1 MIYQQV
7 DEEVSIRMSQ
17 AEDFSE
23 TDSQTSE
30 PGSPSLLAGLTTPTS
45 RSAMNN
51 ENKVNDRF
59 NGILYH
65 VTPSEAQISVR
76 FSSKELY
83 QKFVQSLNNEL
94 HPKQTSDT
102 RATYQT
108 HIQGKWCSLA
118 TDDKATSI
126 CITGPARNK
135 WRETV
140 FLRLAIHLYQQYVQE
155 TDDILDESQISQT
168 STPARLGQNYISP
181 PLSPVATPADLSNT
195 QCEIASVSEISEQ
208 IKELHTISKHLPEQ
222 LTSVNTK
229 LDILLQR
236 ALDLAPASTTND
248 SIEQD
253 PQYVTI
259 NTTMEEEPQMPG
271 SSTYTDVVRRN
282 PTEDPAQ
289 ENARTN
295 NTAGSQAPVASPT
308 RNSSGNHSQG
318 TNSLTQANTNQK
330 QRQRDNPRST
340 RPAPETN
347 SIGMA
352 SNVQKKG
359 GKILIIGDSILSG
372 VNRKGLSHNIE
383 CQPYSGA
390 NIKTMYEK
398 VQMFDL
404 SKFSD
409 IVIYVGGNDSSDD
422 TDIELFEEKYEQL
435 IQHIKN
441 KSQTC
446 EIHLCTSC
454 PRGDTDVEDVNV
466 VIKRLSTEH
475 QVKCIDTNSGFYDK
489 NHQLRTHFYKP
500 RDSIHL
506 SRSGIKRVL
515 GLINETLY
523 IVENFEK
530 CVYLAHTQQKK
541 STTGAALGSQ
551 RRRAQ
556 YEQRTGNDG
565 DQNRNGRGGRS
576 SYNQDINYTGR
587 QRNQYS
593 DNLRCLK
600 CGLTNHDTDCCHH
613 KTQVQ
618 CFSCKLYGHKD
629 TSELCQRK

>member
-30 PGSPSLLAGLTTPTS
+30 PGSPSLLAGLTTPTN

-83 QKFVQSLNNEL
+83 QKFVQFLNNEL

-108 HIQGKWCSLA
+108 HIQGKWCSLT

-140 FLRLAIHLYQQYVQE
+140 FLRLAIHIYQQYVQE

-181 PLSPVATPADLSNT
+181 PLSPVATPGDLSNT

-208 IKELHTISKHLPEQ
+208 IKELHTISKHLQEQ

-236 ALDLAPASTTND
+236 ALDLAPASATND
-248 SIEQD
+248 SIEED

-259 NTTMEEEPQMPG
+259 NTTMEEEPQIMPG

-289 ENARTN
+289 ENAPFPCANKNDVNTRTN
-295 NTAGSQAPVASPT
+295 NTTGSHAPVASPT

-318 TNSLTQANTNQK
+318 TNAMTQANTNK
-330 QRQRDNPRST
+330 EQRQRDNPRST
-340 RPAPETN
+340 RPVPETN
-347 SIGMA
+347 SSRGMA

-359 GKILIIGDSILSG
+359 GKTLIIGDSILSG

-409 IVIYVGGNDSSDD
+409 IVIYLGGNDSSDD

-489 NHQLRTHFYKP
+489 NHQLGTHFYTCVPAPKCGRRP
-500 RDSIHL
+500 HFGAV
-506 SRSGIKRVL
+506 GIA
-515 GLINETLY
+515 GLY
-523 IVENFEK
+523 IGRLRNCLPFLTSFTQCRMANLHIK
-530 CVYLAHTQQKK
+530 CF
-541 STTGAALGSQ
+541 
-551 RRRAQ
+551 
-556 YEQRTGNDG
+556 
-565 DQNRNGRGGRS
+565 
-576 SYNQDINYTGR
+576 DINAY
-587 QRNQYS
+587 Q
-593 DNLRCLK
+593 
-600 CGLTNHDTDCCHH
+600 
-613 KTQVQ
+613 
-618 CFSCKLYGHKD
+618 
-629 TSELCQRK
+629 